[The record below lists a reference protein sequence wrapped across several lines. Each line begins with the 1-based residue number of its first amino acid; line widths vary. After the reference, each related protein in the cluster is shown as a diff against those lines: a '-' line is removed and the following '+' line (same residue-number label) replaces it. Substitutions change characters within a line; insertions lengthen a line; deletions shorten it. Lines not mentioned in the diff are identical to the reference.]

1 MRHPILCAA
10 LALAAASAGAGASDI
25 YQWTD
30 ARGITHYSET
40 PPPAGTPYQTRR
52 ITNTGSSAQPA
63 PAPGGDA
70 GTNPQC
76 AAARANIEIL
86 TSEGPVQ
93 QEDAE
98 GNARELTADE
108 RARQLDL
115 AQAAAR
121 AYCVDEA

>member
-1 MRHPILCAA
+1 AAIRGRPVQRSFRMRHPILCAA

-76 AAARANIEIL
+76 AAARASIEL
-86 TSEGPVQ
+86 PASDGPGPQ
-93 QEDAE
+93 GAAD
-98 GNARELTADE
+98 GTGRE
-108 RARQLDL
+108 RPPG
-115 AQAAAR
+115 AR
-121 AYCVDEA
+121 A